1 MVICKCCKFEYP
13 KSKGKCD
20 VCGMLNRFGEGVTDE
35 MIQEEIEKIKRTY
48 LGNTKIYFVK
58 YPYEISENTAE
69 DQKPDTMLLAQPIT
83 MEVGKP
89 EWLEEEFDDIPTE
102 RKIQVDII
110 MERTE
115 KGIKNEFSVSLQPE
129 KENSFTKIGIVM
141 TPGFCFRILGGDD
154 NSYTESEEVSIKEK
168 LAENQSV

>member
-1 MVICKCCKFEYP
+1 MR
-13 KSKGKCD
+13 
-20 VCGMLNRFGEGVTDE
+20 LN
-35 MIQEEIEKIKRTY
+35 I
-48 LGNTKIYFVK
+48 
-58 YPYEISENTAE
+58 PYEISENTAE

-129 KENSFTKIGIVM
+129 KENSFI
-141 TPGFCFRILGGDD
+141 D
-154 NSYTESEEVSIKEK
+154 NI
-168 LAENQSV
+168 